1 MGQISNQ
8 VWVVEML
15 CHGEE
20 TTNGTG
26 QRTAP
31 PLSLAIGEAGCF
43 VRQNCPRNDDQS
55 YAASLFSNCSHSD
68 RNVNE
73 FLLEV

>member
-1 MGQISNQ
+1 MDQHFEHGLGSED
-8 VWVVEML
+8 V

-31 PLSLAIGEAGCF
+31 PLSLAKGRLVVLSGRIA
-43 VRQNCPRNDDQS
+43 PRMTIKAIQPP
-55 YAASLFSNCSHSD
+55 
-68 RNVNE
+68 
-73 FLLEV
+73 FLQLLTF